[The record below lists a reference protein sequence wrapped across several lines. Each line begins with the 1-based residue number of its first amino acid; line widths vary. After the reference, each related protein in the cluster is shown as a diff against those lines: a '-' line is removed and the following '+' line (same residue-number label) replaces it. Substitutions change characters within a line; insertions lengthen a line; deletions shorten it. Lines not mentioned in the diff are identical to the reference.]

1 MSDHLVLYEAKLAKE
16 GHNLTCA
23 GLVVLVLCVGAGSV
37 LCFVFTT
44 FPSRLLP
51 LGIFALGAVGFAMQ
65 TLRAVRLGRNPGF
78 YRISIDD
85 HGLYVH
91 SDDPF
96 SAPSFSVIA
105 QEVYHLVRKTIKLY
119 ESSDDHEYYIETKS
133 GIRHK
138 IEQLF
143 ADYDLDVM
151 KMFEKIIERFPW
163 VRILEEV
170 KP

>member
-16 GHNLTCA
+16 GHKLTCA
-23 GLVVLVLCVGAGSV
+23 GLVVLVLWVGAGSV

-105 QEVYHLVRKTIKLY
+105 QEVYHLVRKTIKRY